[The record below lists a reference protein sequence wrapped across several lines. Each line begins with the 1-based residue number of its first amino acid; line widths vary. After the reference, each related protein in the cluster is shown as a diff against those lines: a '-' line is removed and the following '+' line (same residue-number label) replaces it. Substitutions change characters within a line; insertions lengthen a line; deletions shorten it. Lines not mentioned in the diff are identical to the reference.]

1 MAKVVSRNVCVCFEE
16 KKAFM
21 MILDDKSTSTT
32 FTDDTNAVNV
42 EYLINKELRIINTWL
57 KLHTLS

>member
-1 MAKVVSRNVCVCFEE
+1 
-16 KKAFM
+16 M
-21 MILDDKSTSTT
+21 MILDDTCTSTT

-57 KLHTLS
+57 KIHTLS